1 MGEGEG
7 AGDDD
12 EHEAEGELLQK
23 LTHQQLQSA
32 LALAHNLLTR

>member
-1 MGEGEG
+1 MDEG
-7 AGDDD
+7 AGAGDD
-12 EHEAEGELLQK
+12 EHEAEEELLQK